1 MCCPRILLHGPPNA
15 KEVCVLVKCHNREL
29 DLQILSMGY
38 GRLSM
43 EYGRLSMGVWQA
55 QQIQTTLQDL
65 KQPWGSFASLN

>member
-1 MCCPRILLHGPPNA
+1 
-15 KEVCVLVKCHNREL
+15 VKCHNREL